1 MSLYRVSDRTKIIND
16 VIESI
21 SKKINN
27 SNRDVYV
34 INSTLGLESID
45 VKKNN
50 IVYHICQFM
59 PDQYNYQNMDK
70 IMDGYITK
78 SADTIIYTPYYG
90 EIYYSIERNMELKV
104 YYKQVPVG

>member
-1 MSLYRVSDRTKIIND
+1 MSLYRVSNRTKIIND

-21 SKKINN
+21 SKKINK
-27 SNRDVYV
+27 STKDVYV
-34 INSTLGLESID
+34 VNSTLGLENID
-45 VKKNN
+45 VTKND

-70 IMDGYITK
+70 IMDGYITI